1 MIKVAWSTLSALV
14 VLVSGCVS
22 TTPPTSGDASTIEPA
37 AVQDM
42 SPSNATQASKDIARG
57 HIVAAGP
64 YTNVR
69 SIAVLAREGVDG
81 FFFPA
86 PPAKTM
92 LTTRT
97 MDNRGLGYDL
107 SMNFHDAARVYLGGC
122 STPAMD
128 ETCVVPVGAAT
139 GEVTAAMGVDL
150 DVVVLIAQ

>member
-1 MIKVAWSTLSALV
+1 MKAAWSTLSALV

-22 TTPPTSGDASTIEPA
+22 TTPSTSGDASSIEPA
-37 AVQDM
+37 AVQDV
-42 SPSNATQASKDIARG
+42 SPSNATQTSKEIARG

-69 SIAVLAREGVDG
+69 SIAVLAAEGVDG

-86 PPAKTM
+86 PTTKTK

-97 MDNRGLGYDL
+97 TDNRGLGYDL
-107 SMNFHDAARVYLGGC
+107 SMNFHDAARAYLGGC
-122 STPAMD
+122 STPAKD
-128 ETCVVPVGAAT
+128 EVCEVPSGAAT